1 MIKLNDTTHASINVL
16 AEGELDQV
24 VGGYCRGGRKSWGGG
39 GGGWGRGRCH
49 KRDYEG
55 HGRKDY
61 EKSYDE
67 PRDDGYYAEGSG
79 DSVEVNNQVI
89 ELEITINQVAV

>member
-1 MIKLNDTTHASINVL
+1 MIKLNDTTIASSINVL

-24 VGGYCRGGRKSWGGG
+24 VGGYCRGGRKSWGGH
-39 GGGWGRGRCH
+39 GGGWGYGRCH

-55 HGRKDY
+55 RGRDY

-67 PRDDGYYAEGSG
+67 PSGDGYYSEGSG